1 MRRIAIL
8 SVAVLLGASSAQASW
23 TVAPPGTER
32 SQEIH
37 AMNILDRPN
46 RPLHFYGDT
55 VRWAHRRT
63 EASGRPRS

>member
-1 MRRIAIL
+1 LL
-8 SVAVLLGASSAQASW
+8 SAASAQANW

-32 SQEIH
+32 SKEIH
-37 AMNILDRPN
+37 AMNILERPN

-63 EASGRPRS
+63 EARR

>member
-8 SVAVLLGASSAQASW
+8 AVTISLVAASAQASW
-23 TVAPPGTER
+23 TIAPPGTER
-32 SQEIH
+32 SKEIH

-55 VRWAHRRT
+55 VRWAHRRS
-63 EASGRPRS
+63 EKRG